1 MGSAGL
7 GTKAMDDLSWD
18 LVRAVGRVVPAPS
31 WPSPTAEMLAGKR
44 FVPGEVPWGT
54 SSAGVGQQLFKGM
67 HRFASSTQHL
77 LGAKRLAAPWS
88 TPAAVPC
95 WLDLGTLSGGRC
107 LGIWL
112 LQQSWGDG
120 QPPWESSHC
129 GGAAPQRDSS
139 AAIAVPLP
147 YASTWQRQES
157 GPKHLF
163 SFTLLLCPS

>member
-1 MGSAGL
+1 MLGLARRQWMISAGIWL
-7 GTKAMDDLSWD
+7 EL
-18 LVRAVGRVVPAPS
+18 
-31 WPSPTAEMLAGKR
+31 LAGWSLLQAGHPPQPRCWQGRGLSLEKC
-44 FVPGEVPWGT
+44 PGAPPALGW
-54 SSAGVGQQLFKGM
+54 
-67 HRFASSTQHL
+67 ASSFSKACTGLQAPLNICWGPKGL
-77 LGAKRLAAPWS
+77 LRLGP
-88 TPAAVPC
+88 PPPAVPC

>member
-31 WPSPTAEMLAGKR
+31 WPSPTAEMLAGRR

-67 HRFASSTQHL
+67 HRFASPTQHL
-77 LGAKRLAAPWS
+77 LEAKRLAAPWS
-88 TPAAVPC
+88 PPLSLAGWIWGLFLEGSA
-95 WLDLGTLSGGRC
+95 WGSGYFSSLGVMGNPGGRAPTVEV
-107 LGIWL
+107 L
-112 LQQSWGDG
+112 LLRGT
-120 QPPWESSHC
+120 PLLP
-129 GGAAPQRDSS
+129 
-139 AAIAVPLP
+139 AVPLP